1 MSTSTPLDDTR
12 SPREGAKLEL
22 LLGVALLGFVVWY
35 LACALSL
42 WREAAMDDAYITY
55 VYGRNLAEGHGLRFN
70 AADAEPTPG
79 ASSLLHALFA
89 AFAHAR
95 GLDPLVATRW
105 LGLGCV
111 AVLGAFG
118 GWAAARATRAPLGAG
133 VLVGG
138 WLALGLALLPETVQ
152 HVAGGME
159 TLLFVTVHAAYLA
172 WVVVAADPRRA
183 PGVAVQLLGAVLALV
198 LTATRPEGAPLALA
212 ALACLSLS
220 RSRTSDSPGLA
231 RVTLSS
237 AETRG
242 ELAGARGGLAW
253 AWGGTLL
260 VLAGF
265 FAWHLAY
272 FGALVPNAYYVKT
285 ASKIFGGGGLPG
297 LAGTFAFTWQRLLPL
312 ALIVVVLAKFAGTRE
327 EWRARAWLAVPA
339 LLVLASLTRVIREM
353 AGGFRYEFG
362 MLVPFVLLVGIGV
375 LELRRRS
382 RAAYAAVL
390 LVTGAGLPLLFTD
403 ANSGFASWLA
413 HPRSP
418 TERWRQGGPQ
428 DNALAW
434 VGLDLA
440 KSGLEANASV
450 LLSGA
455 GQIPYWSKFRA
466 LDWIGLN
473 DSYLSGRDARTLD
486 EVWSYIDARHPDVLV
501 SVLPPA
507 ASDGPVLDTD
517 ANFRAPAVQRFL
529 TGFASELFER
539 WDHDR
544 VAEMLRREM
553 GYIRAHY
560 DFGVCYQLGRRW
572 RTDWWLFV
580 YVRRD
585 SPHRKALLDALL
597 RSKHVDASSVLGE
610 HYPFDPREL
619 RSER

>member
-1 MSTSTPLDDTR
+1 MSLPTSLDDSR

-22 LLGVALLGFVVWY
+22 LLGVALLAFVVWY

-42 WREAAMDDAYITY
+42 WRDSAMDDAYITY

-70 AADAEPTPG
+70 AGDAEPTPG

-89 AFAHAR
+89 AFVHAR
-95 GLDPLVATRW
+95 GVDPLVATRW

-111 AVLGAFG
+111 AVLGALL
-118 GWAAARATRAPLGAG
+118 GWASARATRAPFGAG
-133 VLVGG
+133 LLVGG

-172 WVVVAADPRRA
+172 WMVVAADPRRA
-183 PGVAVQLLGAVLALV
+183 PGVAVQWLGALLALV

-212 ALACLSLS
+212 ALACLSLA
-220 RSRTSDSPGLA
+220 RSRMSGSPGLVRA
-231 RVTLSS
+231 VASFDP
-237 AETRG
+237 
-242 ELAGARGGLAW
+242 ARGGLAW
-253 AWGGTLL
+253 AWCGTLL

-265 FAWHLAY
+265 FAWHVSY
-272 FGALVPNAYYVKT
+272 FGALFPNAYYVKT

-297 LAGTFAFTWQRLLPL
+297 LAGTLAFAWQRLLPL
-312 ALIVVVLAKFAGTRE
+312 ALIVVVLAKLAGARE
-327 EWRARAWLAVPA
+327 DWRARAWLAVPA

-362 MLVPFVLLVGIGV
+362 MLVPWVLLVGIGV

-382 RAAYAAVL
+382 RAGYASAL
-390 LVTGAGLPLLFTD
+390 LVTGACLPLLFTE
-403 ANSGFASWLA
+403 ANSSFAAWLA

-440 KSGLEANASV
+440 RTGLESNATV

-473 DSYLSGRDARTLD
+473 DSYLSGREPRTLD
-486 EVWSYIDARHPDVLV
+486 EVWSYIDARHPDVIV

-544 VAEMLRREM
+544 VSGMLRREM
-553 GYIRAHY
+553 GYIREHY

-585 SPHRKALLDALL
+585 SPHRDALL
-597 RSKHVDASSVLGE
+597 AALRASEHVDATSALGE
-610 HYPFDPREL
+610 HYPFDPRTL
-619 RSER
+619 RSAR